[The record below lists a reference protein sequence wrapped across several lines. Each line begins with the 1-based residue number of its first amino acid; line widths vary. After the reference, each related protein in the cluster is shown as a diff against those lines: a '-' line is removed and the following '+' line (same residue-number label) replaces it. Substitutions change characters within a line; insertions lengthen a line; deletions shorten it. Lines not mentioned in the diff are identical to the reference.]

1 MLVNIKETMDILNKA
16 TKVTIKS
23 CEQKKPTF
31 TVHKTMSVRNY
42 LKTCGK

>member
-23 CEQKKPTF
+23 CEQKNPTF
-31 TVHKTMSVRNY
+31 TVHKTMCVRNV
-42 LKTCGK
+42 LKQCGK

>member
-1 MLVNIKETMDILNKA
+1 MKVNIKETMDILNKA

-23 CEQKKPTF
+23 CEQKNLTF
-31 TVHKTMSVRNY
+31 TVHKTTSVRNY

>member
-23 CEQKKPTF
+23 CEQKNPTF

-42 LKTCGK
+42 VKMMEE